1 MSNKLRV
8 AVFFGGR
15 SAEHEV
21 SLQSAKNVVNALDK
35 KKYDVVLVGLDR
47 EGRWFLE
54 NTTPALQH
62 NAELTVTASKGQQIV
77 LESST
82 SKQFI
87 GVTDKQL
94 NTPFDVAFPVLHGPN
109 GEDGT
114 IQGLL
119 QLANIPFVG
128 PGILSSA
135 LCMDKDC
142 MKRVLRDAGLP
153 IAHFVKVQKHEQ
165 ANIDYAAIAKEVGLP
180 CFVKPANMGSS
191 VGVTKVKTLEA
202 LPAAIENAF
211 HYDTKVLV
219 ETFIPGREI
228 ECAILG
234 NTDPKASIPGEI
246 APTHEFY
253 SYEAKYLDAE
263 GARLIIP
270 AELTPSQIERIQ
282 TTAIK
287 AFQALECEGM
297 ARVDLFLTPDDK
309 IYINELNTIPG
320 FTRISM
326 YPKLWEAS
334 GLGYSELLD
343 ELIRLAME
351 RFDNRQQLQTTR
363 F

>member
-35 KKYDVVLVGLDR
+35 NKYDVVLVGLDR
-47 EGRWFLE
+47 DGRWFLE
-54 NTTPALQH
+54 NATPALQH
-62 NAELTVTASKGQQIV
+62 NAELTVTAPQGQQIV
-77 LESST
+77 LEGST
-82 SKQFI
+82 CKQFI

-94 NTPFDVAFPVLHGPN
+94 QTSFDVAFPVLHGPN

-142 MKRVLRDAGLP
+142 MKRMLRDAGLP
-153 IAHFVKVQKHEQ
+153 IAHFVKVQKHET
-165 ANIDYAAIAKEVGLP
+165 NIDYAAIAKEVGLP

-191 VGVTKVKTLEA
+191 VGVSKVKTLDA
-202 LPAAIENAF
+202 LAAAIENAF
-211 HYDTKVLV
+211 RYDTKVLV

-234 NTDPKASIPGEI
+234 NTYPKASIPGEI

-263 GARLIIP
+263 GARLMIP

-282 TTAIK
+282 KIAIQ